1 MRIRQPS
8 PASRHCT
15 RPLRTG
21 KSWCRPTSPAP
32 TAEPVPNWPPPKPAL
47 RRPKRNYGR
56 RWGRPATPSTRKGC
70 RLSPGRSTPD
80 VASTPSGS
88 APTTR
93 TSPPPT
99 PPSPRW
105 IVSTPGRTPM
115 SRIGNAVA
123 QRQNTL
129 TTLIERQKPEIAR
142 ALPRHMDPDRLAR
155 IATTVMRQ
163 TPQLA
168 QCTPE
173 SFLGAL
179 MTCAQLG
186 LEPGPL
192 GHAYLVPYGREV
204 TFVPGYRGLVELARR
219 SGQVQSVQAR
229 IVRDGDEFDYEFG
242 LEPKLRHRPTADVDK
257 PVTHAYAVLRL
268 KDGGVDFDVMTRAE
282 IDAIRK
288 RSRAATNGPWVTDY
302 AEMAKKTV
310 LRRLLKTAPM
320 SIEYHQA
327 VANDEQVRTSV
338 AADAI
343 DLTIP
348 GTVEGELVDDWPPAA
363 QPGDAD
369 PAGDPPLDPAEA

>member
-1 MRIRQPS
+1 MAKIS
-8 PASRHCT
+8 
-15 RPLRTG
+15 
-21 KSWCRPTSPAP
+21 
-32 TAEPVPNWPPPKPAL
+32 
-47 RRPKRNYGR
+47 
-56 RWGRPATPSTRKGC
+56 
-70 RLSPGRSTPD
+70 
-80 VASTPSGS
+80 
-88 APTTR
+88 
-93 TSPPPT
+93 
-99 PPSPRW
+99 
-105 IVSTPGRTPM
+105 
-115 SRIGNAVA
+115 NAVA

-129 TTLIERQKPEIAR
+129 TALIERQKPEIAR
-142 ALPRHMDPDRLAR
+142 ALPKHMDPDRLAR

-163 TPQLA
+163 TPQLGQA
-168 QCTPE
+168 DPA

-192 GHAYLVPYGREV
+192 GHAYLVPFKNHKTGTLEV
-204 TFVPGYRGLVELARR
+204 TFIPGYRGLVELARR

-242 LEPKLRHRPTADVDK
+242 LEPKLRHRPTADADK

-268 KDGGVDFDVMTRAE
+268 KDGGVDFDVMTVAE
-282 IDAIRK
+282 VDAIRK
-288 RSRAATNGPWVTDY
+288 RSRAANNGPWVTDY

-320 SIEYHQA
+320 SVEYQQS

-343 DLTIP
+343 DITVP
-348 GTVEGELVDDWPPAA
+348 VDAEEAVEGELVDDWPPAA

-369 PAGDPPLDPAEA
+369 PAGDSPMDPAEA

>member
-32 TAEPVPNWPPPKPAL
+32 TAEPAQNWPPPKPAP

-70 RLSPGRSTPD
+70 RSPPGRSTPD
-80 VASTPSGS
+80 AASTSSGS

-93 TSPPPT
+93 TLSPPT
-99 PPSPRW
+99 SLSPRW
-105 IVSTPGRTPM
+105 IVYTPGRTPM
-115 SRIGNAVA
+115 SKIGNAVA

-129 TTLIERQKPEIAR
+129 TALIERQKPEIAR

-204 TFVPGYRGLVELARR
+204 TFVPGYRGLLELARR
-219 SGQVQSVQAR
+219 SGQIRTIAAHVVKQN
-229 IVRDGDEFDYEFG
+229 DEFEFELG
-242 LEPKLRHRPTADVDK
+242 LEPKLVHRPALRDRGDT
-257 PVTHAYAVLRL
+257 THV
-268 KDGGVDFDVMTRAE
+268 
-282 IDAIRK
+282 
-288 RSRAATNGPWVTDY
+288 
-302 AEMAKKTV
+302 
-310 LRRLLKTAPM
+310 
-320 SIEYHQA
+320 
-327 VANDEQVRTSV
+327 
-338 AADAI
+338 
-343 DLTIP
+343 
-348 GTVEGELVDDWPPAA
+348 
-363 QPGDAD
+363 
-369 PAGDPPLDPAEA
+369 